1 MIEGIIEGKEIVRVW
16 TSNGRNNNAVWCET
30 SDGQYYKIKAGEL
43 LKSLQTVDTLV
54 ATQSRV
60 HKYLTIEGEAV

>member
-1 MIEGIIEGKEIVRVW
+1 MIEGIIEGKDIVRVW

-43 LKSLQTVDTLV
+43 LKSLQTVDTCLLY
-54 ATQSRV
+54 TSPSPRDR
-60 HKYLTIEGEAV
+60 G